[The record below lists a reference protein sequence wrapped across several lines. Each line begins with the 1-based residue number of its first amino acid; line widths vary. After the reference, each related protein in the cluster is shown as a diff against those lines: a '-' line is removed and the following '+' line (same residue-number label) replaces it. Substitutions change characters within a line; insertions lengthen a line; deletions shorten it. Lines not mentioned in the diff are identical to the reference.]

1 VSDLLFP
8 LPEKEPGLRFPGETE
23 YISLD
28 FETTGLYP
36 AYHRIIEIGAVR
48 FTLKGET
55 DRFQSLVNP
64 DEPIALESTAI
75 HGITDEMVK
84 HAEKIEILLPR
95 LLSYIGDRVIVGHN
109 VGFDMAFLDAACAAA
124 GAEALGNI
132 RIDTRNLARKTFPG
146 LHSYSLE
153 KLKESLALPANESH
167 RALDDALTAMELFL
181 RAVVRVP
188 GWERKT
194 MRDFSAYTR

>member
-1 VSDLLFP
+1 MSDLLFP

-23 YISLD
+23 YVSLD

-36 AYHRIIEIGAVR
+36 THHRIIEIGAVR

-64 DEPIALESTAI
+64 DEPIAPESTAI
-75 HGITDEMVK
+75 HGINDAMVER
-84 HAEKIEILLPR
+84 AEKLGTLLPR

-109 VGFDMAFLDAACAAA
+109 VGFDMAFLDAACGAA
-124 GAEALGNI
+124 GTGPLDNI

-146 LHSYSLE
+146 LPGYSLA

-167 RALDDALTAMELFL
+167 RALDDALTAMALFL
-181 RAVVRVP
+181 KAVILVP

-194 MRDFSAYTR
+194 MREFSAYTR